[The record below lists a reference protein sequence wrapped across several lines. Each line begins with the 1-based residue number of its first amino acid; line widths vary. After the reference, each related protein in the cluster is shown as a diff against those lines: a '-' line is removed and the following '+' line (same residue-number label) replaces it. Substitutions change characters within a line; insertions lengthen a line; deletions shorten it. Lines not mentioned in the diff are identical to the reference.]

1 MIDRTAP
8 FGGNHDESPGNALA
22 RWQCR
27 YGAYLLRLLIG
38 TLAPFVVACPL
49 VAADSEVPSQEMIV
63 DAAIVLAAD
72 VSSSIDVDQA
82 RMQRIGHAEALR
94 SPEVKAAI
102 RDGFVGCI
110 AVTYIEWSSV
120 GSTRTVLPWTRLCD
134 DGDANIAADEIMHRA
149 DDGSERIGSGRTS
162 LSFAL
167 EASGFLLDHFPGE
180 ATRKIIDVSSNGTN
194 NDGLPVAEARDRVV
208 QKGYT
213 INGIVLA
220 REEQGVTS
228 DLADYFRQMVIG
240 GPWAFVAVPDRP
252 FDYVTAIRRKLI
264 REISGIGHRGDNRSI
279 YLVVDDRG

>member
-1 MIDRTAP
+1 MRNRTVL
-8 FGGNHDESPGNALA
+8 FGGNHDETAANPLA
-22 RWQCR
+22 RR
-27 YGAYLLRLLIG
+27 KRRHGVDSLRLIIVAV
-38 TLAPFVVACPL
+38 APFALACPL
-49 VAADSEVPSQEMIV
+49 RAAGGEEPSQVMTV
-63 DAAIVLAAD
+63 DVALILAAD

-82 RMQRIGHAEALR
+82 RMQRKGHADALR

-110 AVTYIEWSSV
+110 AITYIEWSGV
-120 GSTRTVLPWTRLCD
+120 GSIRTVLPWTRLCD
-134 DGDANIAADEIMHRA
+134 GGDADIAADEIMHRA
-149 DDGSERIGSGRTS
+149 DDGSGHYGTGRTS

-167 EASGFLLDHFPGE
+167 EAGGLLLDRFPGK

-220 REEQGVTS
+220 RDEEGVTT
-228 DLADYFRQMVIG
+228 DLPDYFRQMVIG
-240 GPWAFVAVPDRP
+240 GPWAFVAVPNRP
-252 FDYVTAIRRKLI
+252 FDYITAIRRKLMM
-264 REISGIGHRGDNRSI
+264 EISGTSHRGDDRPM